1 MSAFSIP
8 LSGLAASSDALN
20 VIANNLSNLNT
31 DGYKEQTLNFA
42 DVFNQMQ
49 GVSGNGDPIQIGSGV
64 QVAGQTSNYTNGTV
78 TSTGIASNLALQGN
92 GFFVVENTGNGEMSF
107 TRDGAF
113 SVNSQGS
120 LCTTQGQLVMGY
132 PAVNGVV
139 STSVALAPINVNQ
152 AANIPSVQTS
162 TFSMDTNLN
171 AGSAPGDS
179 YSTPLT
185 VYDSLGTQQTLT
197 VTFTNAAPGSWNY
210 TITLPASA
218 TGGTGSP
225 TTLTSGTMTFD
236 SSGNLTSPA
245 SPVTGIQINGLAD
258 GAAPMSM
265 NWSLTGPG
273 GVSYITQQT
282 GTSATTSTAQNGYG
296 VGTLTGYS
304 VLSDGTVQGQ
314 FSNNQTM
321 ALGRIAVASFAND
334 QGLTQLGNND
344 LQATFASGSPV
355 IGEAGAGGN
364 GTITGGAVEE
374 SNVNLSAEFANM
386 IVAQQGYDANA
397 KVLTTMNQV
406 SQATIQ
412 MVS

>member
-8 LSGLAASSDALN
+8 LSGLAGSSDSLN

-31 DGYKEQTLNFA
+31 NGYKTENLDFA

-64 QVAGQTSNYTNGTV
+64 KLAGQIADYTNGSV
-78 TSTGIASNLALQGN
+78 SATGIASNMALQGN
-92 GFFVVENTGNGEMSF
+92 GFFVVQNTTNGQESF
-107 TRDGAF
+107 TRDGTF
-113 SVNSQGS
+113 SVNSQGE
-120 LCTTQGQLVMGY
+120 LCTATGQLVMGF
-132 PAVNGVV
+132 PAINGVV
-139 STSVALAPINVNQ
+139 SSSSALAPINVAQSANNP
-152 AANIPSVQTS
+152 AAQTS
-162 TFSMDTNLN
+162 TFSIDANLN
-171 AGSAPGDS
+171 AGAAVGDTF
-179 YSTPLT
+179 STPLT

-197 VTFTNAAPGSWNY
+197 VTFTNTATGAWKYN
-210 TITLPASA
+210 ITLPASA
-218 TGGTGSP
+218 TGGTGAP
-225 TTLTSGTMTFD
+225 TSLASGNMTFD

-245 SPVTGIQINGLAD
+245 SPITGINIAGLAD
-258 GAAPMSM
+258 GAANMSL
-265 NWSLTGPG
+265 NWTIKGNGGTSL
-273 GVSYITQQT
+273 ITQQT
-282 GTSATTSTAQNGYG
+282 GTSATTSTYQNGYG

-321 ALGRIAVASFAND
+321 ALGRVAIASFANN

-344 LQATFASGSPV
+344 MQATFSSGSAV
-355 IGEAGAGGN
+355 IGQAGAGGN

-374 SNVNLSAEFANM
+374 SNVNLSTEFADM
-386 IVAQQGYDANA
+386 IVAQQSYDANA

-412 MVS
+412 MIQ